1 MRTIGVVTV
10 SRSDYGIYLPVLRRI
25 QQEPDLRLQLI
36 VSGMHLSPEFG
47 LTVRAVEEDGF
58 PIADRVEMLLA
69 SDSPEAVAKS
79 MGIGT
84 IGFAQAYA
92 RLRADILLVLGDRF
106 EMHAAVVASV
116 PFKIPVGHIHGGEV
130 TEGATDEGL
139 RHSITKLSHLHFVAT
154 EEYGQRVRQMGE
166 ESWRVVVSGAPGLDA
181 FQSLTPLSRGDLEA
195 RLGLDLAEPPLLV
208 TYHPVTL
215 EYERTGWQVRQLLTA
230 LDKAGSPMVFTA
242 PNADVSGRTI
252 SSLVQEFVR
261 THPRARFVA
270 NLGSQAYFSLMRCAA
285 AMVGNSSSGII
296 EAAAFELPVVNI
308 GTRQKGRVRA
318 RNVIDVGYEADAIAR
333 AIAQAL
339 SPEFRASLAG
349 LKNPYGDGHAA
360 NRIVR
365 VLSEITLGDALVVK
379 RFCDLQG

>member
-1 MRTIGVVTV
+1 LRTIAVVTV

-47 LTVRAVEEDGF
+47 LTATDIEADAF
-58 PIADRVEMLLA
+58 PIGDRVEMLLA

-84 IGFAQAYA
+84 IGFAQAYS
-92 RLRADILLVLGDRF
+92 RLRPDILVVLGDRF

-154 EEYGQRVRQMGE
+154 EAYGQRVRQMGE
-166 ESWRVVVSGAPGLDA
+166 EAWRVVISGAPGLDA
-181 FQSLTPLSRGDLEA
+181 VRSLTPLSRGELEA

-215 EYERTGWQVRQLLTA
+215 EYERTGWQVQQLATA
-230 LDKAGSPMVFTA
+230 LSKAGLPVVFTA

-252 SSLVQEFVR
+252 SNLIQEFVQ

-270 NLGSQAYFSLMRCAA
+270 NLGSQTYFSLMRYAA

-296 EAAAFELPVVNI
+296 EAASFELPVVNI

-318 RNVIDVGYEADAIAR
+318 GNVIDVGYDADAITL
-333 AIAQAL
+333 AIAQAV
-339 SPEFRASLAG
+339 SSKFRASLLG
-349 LKNPYGDGHAA
+349 LKNPHGDGHATE
-360 NRIVR
+360 RIVR
-365 VLSEITLGDALVVK
+365 VLSEITLGDALIVK
-379 RFCDLQG
+379 RFCDLQR